1 MDRSLPVVILIGG
14 WSPGPLIYLQRFL
27 QTQKRCNVVELKH
40 LPMPPFPGS
49 WCWDRNVITMV
60 GGLYLSFRLIS
71 RLEHESSSVRLLI
84 LRILFG
90 SMVCIWFRFLAA
102 IVVRAS
108 IQKGVKLCRE
118 EMNRHE
124 EGNVILVAF
133 SWGGAVSTRMLRQE
147 SFCSSSDAHEGR
159 YSLGKWQQKQKHL

>member
-102 IVVRAS
+102 VVVRSS
-108 IQKGVKLCRE
+108 IREGVQLCLKE
-118 EMNRHE
+118 INRHE
-124 EGNVILVAF
+124 GHVVLVAF
-133 SWGGAVSTRMLRQE
+133 SWGGAVSILRQIVLLFFLRR
-147 SFCSSSDAHEGR
+147 SR
-159 YSLGKWQQKQKHL
+159 GKVFFG